1 MTNTITTTTNALGRL
16 YNSDAALEAAAH
28 AGHASVEAMEA
39 ASHRERREASTF
51 ELSASGSTIEARLT
65 AGTGTAPLERII
77 LAAGEARGWT
87 WRTSAGE
94 GGTEREVTFAGEV
107 NAAELL
113 EDVAAELRRVGVGQV
128 VIAGPPETEVP
139 FA

>member
-1 MTNTITTTTNALGRL
+1 
-16 YNSDAALEAAAH
+16 
-28 AGHASVEAMEA
+28 MEA
-39 ASHRERREASTF
+39 ASRRERRANSTF
-51 ELSASGSTIEARLT
+51 ELTATGSTIEARLT
-65 AGTGTAPLERII
+65 AGTGTAPLERSI
-77 LAAGEARGWT
+77 LTAGEARGFRWD
-87 WRTSAGE
+87 SSSGEAGV
-94 GGTEREVTFAGEV
+94 EREVTFAGEV